1 MLFKPPRFPLNPP
14 GTSHEHE
21 PRSFETRHFAAI
33 TTPEIARKP
42 TAGRGRTPATKS
54 VMAMTPGPRKP
65 PICCARCLKRIARC
79 TSFQRHVGHSLSLA
93 TLCRRITACFATTVA
108 YRNLECGAGIFCHGS
123 KILVLPC
130 AEGKVTPRRHRT
142 RRARR
147 NDIHY
152 PKPGLSLTQARRWAR
167 FIRGRLHALTA
178 TARGAGCGF
187 TWMARV
193 LPTRCALERAA
204 QGNHLES
211 GRGRALFWRLED
223 VWRWARRWCFSTG
236 NWPGV

>member
-1 MLFKPPRFPLNPP
+1 
-14 GTSHEHE
+14 
-21 PRSFETRHFAAI
+21 
-33 TTPEIARKP
+33 
-42 TAGRGRTPATKS
+42 
-54 VMAMTPGPRKP
+54 
-65 PICCARCLKRIARC
+65 
-79 TSFQRHVGHSLSLA
+79 
-93 TLCRRITACFATTVA
+93 
-108 YRNLECGAGIFCHGS
+108 
-123 KILVLPC
+123 
-130 AEGKVTPRRHRT
+130 
-142 RRARR
+142 
-147 NDIHY
+147 
-152 PKPGLSLTQARRWAR
+152 
-167 FIRGRLHALTA
+167 LHALTA